1 MEFKRDRV
9 IALHL
14 EGNSPPK
21 IVRQLEH
28 LQVNRMFVHRTINR
42 YNDTGSTAKR
52 HGGGHKRTAT
62 SKEMIDKAKALLE
75 GNPNLSARKIAAK
88 LNISTERTQRILK
101 DHLGLKAHRNQ
112 EIVQDPTLNQ
122 EGMQSVQNDE
132 QSSEKNA
139 LVEIDPGP

>member
-14 EGNSPPK
+14 EGNSPPE

-52 HGGGHKRTAT
+52 HGGGHERTAT

-75 GNPNLSARKIAAK
+75 ENPNLSARKIAAK

-112 EIVQDPTLNQ
+112 EIV
-122 EGMQSVQNDE
+122 
-132 QSSEKNA
+132 
-139 LVEIDPGP
+139 

>member
-14 EGNSPPK
+14 DGNSPPE

-62 SKEMIDKAKALLE
+62 SREMIDKAKALIVE
-75 GNPNLSARKIAAK
+75 NPNLSARKIAAK

-101 DHLGLKAHRNQ
+101 DHLGLRAQKNQ
-112 EIVQDPTLNQ
+112 EILPDPTLNQ
-122 EGMQSVQNDE
+122 EGMQLVQTEE
-132 QSSEKNA
+132 QSSQRNA
-139 LVEIDPGP
+139 H